1 LVQEIT
7 NGDLGSLWTRWRDSH
22 ESEARDALIRHYLP
36 TVGVLSA
43 RLSRYVPESYR
54 QDLYSF
60 GLMGLMDAVD
70 KFRPELGN
78 RFETYGSRRIRGAM
92 SDGMRTLRWLPR
104 RAGQAASGVI
114 EKVVPVDFQ
123 TATGPDGTRLE
134 DSLPDPDWSA
144 WDAIELACDHLE
156 VGEALDLLPDR
167 ERFVIVE
174 RYYGRRSLADIG
186 SDLGVTESRVCQLHR
201 RALRMLEAILLESRA
216 LEPTA

>member
-1 LVQEIT
+1 M
-7 NGDLGSLWTRWRDSH
+7 
-22 ESEARDALIRHYLP
+22 
-36 TVGVLSA
+36 LSA

-60 GLMGLMDAVD
+60 GLIGLMDAVD

-92 SDGMRTLRWLPR
+92 SDGMRTLRWIPH

-114 EKVVPVDFQ
+114 EKVIPVDFQ

-144 WDAIELACDHLE
+144 WDAIELASDHVE
-156 VGEALDLLPDR
+156 VGEALDLLPER

-186 SDLGVTESRVCQLHR
+186 SDLWRHRISRVPAPPARAPAARGNPCR
-201 RALRMLEAILLESRA
+201 EPGSRTNRVTTALR
-216 LEPTA
+216 